1 MATFGSITARLFG
14 RRLAAGGGSAPVS
27 GRAEGRDQTNA
38 SVNTA
43 SGGVQVS
50 RRYPLSSIFVMYC
63 LVSLLVAVGAFK
75 DNNNLLYWL
84 FGLSMGML
92 IVSGIISGTMMMA
105 VTARR
110 LKVDD
115 GQVGQLLRV
124 RYEVTNISR
133 WWPVFALQVREGVGD
148 DDLIGQTKRSLW
160 DRFRRSPRVTVKS
173 SAENPDGER
182 EYEEARLRRG
192 LLGFIV
198 HIPPRSTMIFEAST
212 VPSARGRL
220 RLQDFELTTSFP
232 FGIIRK
238 SLVFHQAASTII
250 RPEATDVPVDALTP
264 KHGRSGF
271 GERSTR
277 AVRSGEDLFSVREYV
292 PGDAA
297 STIWWRASAR
307 SGDAQLASESL
318 TVRQFSSG
326 VTQRLWLKVTLGSLA
341 NEQVGSERVIALAC
355 SLIAMA
361 QQRGLA
367 AGMLLEQG
375 GLQRMVQPRVG
386 LGAAASLINDLS
398 LHRLDRPLVGATP
411 RFTADSAGE
420 RHEGGLEIHAREGDI
435 VIAIHH
441 ANPDQMQIASPG
453 SRGTSMR
460 VAESPVLSG
469 SDTLSGRPKV
479 ESSGAGV
486 SP

>member
-1 MATFGSITARLFG
+1 VEGV
-14 RRLAAGGGSAPVS
+14 SA
-27 GRAEGRDQTNA
+27 
-38 SVNTA
+38 A

-110 LKVDD
+110 QKVDD
-115 GQVGQLLRV
+115 GQVGQPLRV
-124 RYEVTNISR
+124 RYEVTNTSR
-133 WWPVFALQVREGVGD
+133 WWPVFALQVREGTGD
-148 DDLIGQTKRSLW
+148 EDLLAQTKRTIWQRVLRRGKAQVSEVGKAQDA
-160 DRFRRSPRVTVKS
+160 DRH
-173 SAENPDGER
+173 
-182 EYEEARLRRG
+182 EEQGRLRRG
-192 LLGFIV
+192 LFGFIV
-198 HIPPRSTMIFEAST
+198 HIPPRSTMVFEGST

-250 RPEATDVPVDALTP
+250 RPAEVAIPPEIFTP
-264 KHGRSGF
+264 RHGRSGM
-271 GERSTR
+271 GERSSR

-292 PGDAA
+292 AGDPA

-307 SGDAQLASESL
+307 AGDGQLAGASL

-326 VTQRLWLKVTLGSLA
+326 VTQRLWLKVKLSSNA
-341 NEQVGSERVIALAC
+341 AEHSASERVIAFAC
-355 SLIAMA
+355 SIVRHA

-367 AGMLLEQG
+367 TGMLIEQD
-375 GLQRMVQPRVG
+375 GLQRLVQPRLG
-386 LGAAASLINDLS
+386 LGAAASLVNDLS
-398 LHRLDRPLVGATP
+398 LHRLDQPLAGAIYRDAPAANDRGASGIEIQARDGDLVIELT
-411 RFTADSAGE
+411 
-420 RHEGGLEIHAREGDI
+420 HEMPE
-435 VIAIHH
+435 
-441 ANPDQMQIASPG
+441 QMQVMTPG
-453 SRGTSMR
+453 SRGRAMGLMTPAPRASEGQVMGITGLR
-460 VAESPVLSG
+460 QGTE
-469 SDTLSGRPKV
+469 
-479 ESSGAGV
+479 GV
-486 SP
+486 RL